1 MEKIKL
7 KQIAIFGAGGFGKEV
22 ACVINKINE
31 IKPTWEFIGFFD
43 DGLESGYNV
52 SHFGQ
57 ILGNTEDLNLW
68 KDDLSI
74 VFAIGNPN
82 IIKMIVS
89 RLSSKFLDFPNLI
102 HPEVFFADRISL
114 NIGKGNVIVRGCS
127 FSVDVSVGDFNQF
140 NSLSALAHD
149 VRVGSYNVFM
159 PLTRVS
165 GEVKIGDF
173 NAFGIGT
180 IILQGVKIGDRV
192 KVAPSSVVM
201 RKTKDDCLYMGN
213 PAKKTIL

>member
-1 MEKIKL
+1 MKN
-7 KQIAIFGAGGFGKEV
+7 IAIIGAGGFGKEV
-22 ACVINKINE
+22 ACIINKINE
-31 IKPTWEFIGFFD
+31 TKPTWKLVGFFD
-43 DGLESGYNV
+43 DGMKNGSQV
-52 SHFGQ
+52 SHFGK

-89 RLSSKFLDFPNLI
+89 SLSNKFLDFPNLI

-114 NIGKGNVIVRGCS
+114 NLGKGNVIVRGCS
-127 FSVDVSVGDFNQF
+127 FSVDVAVGDFNQF
-140 NSLSALAHD
+140 NSFSALAHD
-149 VRVGSYNVFM
+149 VQVGSFNVFM

-165 GEVKIGDF
+165 GEVSIGSL
-173 NAFGIGT
+173 NLFGIGS
-180 IILQGVKIGDRV
+180 IILQKIKIGNRVKI
-192 KVAPSSVVM
+192 APSSVVM
-201 RKTKDDCLYMGN
+201 RKTKDDCFYMGN

>member
-1 MEKIKL
+1 MKNGS
-7 KQIAIFGAGGFGKEV
+7 Q
-22 ACVINKINE
+22 
-31 IKPTWEFIGFFD
+31 
-43 DGLESGYNV
+43 V
-52 SHFGQ
+52 SHFGK

-89 RLSSKFLDFPNLI
+89 SLSNKFLDFPNLI

-114 NIGKGNVIVRGCS
+114 NLGKGNVVVRGCS
-127 FSVDVSVGDFNQF
+127 FSVDVVVGDFNQF
-140 NSLSALAHD
+140 NSLSAIAHD
-149 VRVGSYNVFM
+149 VQVGSFNVFM

-165 GEVKIGDF
+165 GEVSIGSL
-173 NAFGIGT
+173 NLFGIGS
-180 IILQGVKIGDRV
+180 IILQKIKIGNRVKI
-192 KVAPSSVVM
+192 APSSVVM
-201 RKTKDDCLYMGN
+201 RKTKDDCFYMGN